1 MTTENDKY
9 DRVLEILRKSK
20 PVLYSEEEIEKEV
33 IKRVSADQRSGINF
47 PDIID
52 LLFGWVYIG
61 WVRRSLIAASI
72 VLIMVFVYQQGILM
86 KQMNYLSR
94 QIIVTE
100 GEVTFNPA
108 VALEKKIMMYKLSG
122 RKFSSQNITISEKEL
137 KQLLESVNELQ
148 VKYEGLIRMIEEDP
162 DLKKYIE
169 KKLIEN
175 SSTKINL

>member
-1 MTTENDKY
+1 MITGNDKY
-9 DRVLEILRKSK
+9 DKVLEILRKSK
-20 PVLYSEEEIEKEV
+20 PCLYSEEEFEKEV
-33 IKRVSADQRSGINF
+33 IKRISRDQRSGINF
-47 PDIID
+47 PDLID

-72 VLIMVFVYQQGILM
+72 VLIMVFVYQQGVLL

-100 GEVTFNPA
+100 GEVSFNPA
-108 VALEKKIMMYKLSG
+108 VELEKKIMMYKFSG
-122 RKFSSQNITISEKEL
+122 RRFSSQNITFSEKEL
-137 KQLLESVNELQ
+137 KQLLESFNELQ
-148 VKYEGLIRMIEEDP
+148 FKYEDLINMIEEDP